1 MVLRRGYRRALR
13 RNLAFETPKEQ
24 VHTSWFRTET
34 PMLTNVSPLLNFR
47 SSAGAGTAPRRSQ
60 MESVKAGWDVP
71 EKICT
76 PRMVGFGGES

>member
-1 MVLRRGYRRALR
+1 
-13 RNLAFETPKEQ
+13 
-24 VHTSWFRTET
+24 
-34 PMLTNVSPLLNFR
+34 MLTNVSPLLNFR